1 MSEAA
6 ARAGVIISRVRNN
19 PLIAALILAGLVAI
33 GAVGLIVRTANIPGS
48 TTAHSGS
55 EGLNVNG
62 TWRTP
67 ILASQHDSGGRF
79 HLEFEFEGHGD
90 RILGTVAEV
99 TEVAG
104 ASNPRSFT
112 TRHPV
117 LEGRIDADLV
127 TFIVTKAAV
136 IGSETVNYT
145 DRYSGLISGELIA
158 FTWQSDAPWGFA
170 SRRFTA
176 ARQSL
181 PMASRPGA

>member
-1 MSEAA
+1 MQRSG
-6 ARAGVIISRVRNN
+6 RAGRSDHI
-19 PLIAALILAGLVAI
+19 PGQEQPAIAALVLAGLVAI
-33 GAVGLIVRTANIPGS
+33 GAVGQIVRTANIPGS
-48 TTAHSGS
+48 TTAHSAS

-67 ILASQHDSGGRF
+67 ILASQDDSGGRF
-79 HLEFEFEGHGD
+79 HLEFEFEVHGD

-104 ASNPRSFT
+104 ADNPRSFT
-112 TRHPV
+112 AKHPV

-127 TFIVTKAAV
+127 TFIVTKTAL

-176 ARQSL
+176 ARQSV
-181 PMASRPGA
+181 PMTSRPGA

>member
-6 ARAGVIISRVRNN
+6 ARAGVILSRVRNH
-19 PLIAALILAGLVAI
+19 PLIAALILAGLVAV
-33 GAVGLIVRTANIPGS
+33 GAVGLVVRSPNIPGS

-55 EGLNVNG
+55 EGLKVNG
-62 TWRTP
+62 TWNTP
-67 ILASQHDSGGRF
+67 ILASQHDRGGRF
-79 HLEFEFEGHGD
+79 HLEFELEGHGD

-104 ASNPRSFT
+104 ADNPRSFT

-158 FTWQSDAPWGFA
+158 FTWQSDAPWGFV